1 MKGILKSIG
10 AVLAGFIFI
19 GITHTSIDA
28 ILEGAGVLPKGN
40 LFVAAW
46 LILIVIGYRA
56 VFSVVGCYISA
67 WLAPNYPMRHSL
79 ALGILGAIFGSI
91 GAITMGHLGPAWYAW
106 TLTAISIPIGW
117 LGGKLYEKRLNK
129 KNSGMEEEKTI

>member
-1 MKGILKSIG
+1 MKDILKSIG

-28 ILEGAGVLPKGN
+28 MLESAGVLPKGN
-40 LFVAAW
+40 LFVEAW

-56 VFSVVGCYISA
+56 VFSIVGCYISA

-79 ALGILGAIFGSI
+79 ALGVLGAILSSI
-91 GAITMGHLGPAWYAW
+91 GAITMGQLGPAWYAW
-106 TLTAISIPIGW
+106 TLVVISIPIGW
-117 LGGKLYEKRLNK
+117 LGGRLYEKCLQKSRAAI
-129 KNSGMEEEKTI
+129 E

>member
-1 MKGILKSIG
+1 MKGIFKSIG

-28 ILEGAGVLPKGN
+28 ILESAGVLPKGN
-40 LFVAAW
+40 LFVENW
-46 LILIVIGYRA
+46 LILIVISYRA
-56 VFSVVGCYISA
+56 VFSIAGCYISA

-79 ALGILGAIFGSI
+79 ALGILGAILSSI

-106 TLTAISIPIGW
+106 TLAAISIPIGW
-117 LGGKLYEKRLNK
+117 LGGRLYEMRLQK
-129 KNSGMEEEKTI
+129 SRAAIE

>member
-1 MKGILKSIG
+1 MKEILNSIG

-28 ILEGAGVLPKGN
+28 ILESAGVLPKGS
-40 LFVAAW
+40 LFVEAW

-56 VFSVVGCYISA
+56 IFSIAGCYISA
-67 WLAPNYPMRHSL
+67 WLAPNYPMRHSI
-79 ALGILGAIFGSI
+79 ALGVLGAVFSSI

-106 TLTAISIPIGW
+106 TLAAISIPIGW
-117 LGGKLYEKRLNK
+117 LGGKLYEMRLL
-129 KNSGMEEEKTI
+129 KNRTVIE

>member
-1 MKGILKSIG
+1 MKDILKSIG

-28 ILEGAGVLPKGN
+28 MLENAGVLPKGN
-40 LFVAAW
+40 LFAESW

-56 VFSVVGCYISA
+56 IFSIAGCYISA

-79 ALGILGAIFGSI
+79 ALGTLGAIFGTV
-91 GAITMGHLGPAWYAW
+91 GAITMGNLGPVWYGW
-106 TLTAISIPIGW
+106 TLVVISIPIGW
-117 LGGKLYEKRLNK
+117 LGGKLFEKRLQK
-129 KNSGMEEEKTI
+129 SRAAIE

>member
-19 GITHTSIDA
+19 GITHSSTDA
-28 ILEGAGVLPKGN
+28 ILESAGVLPKGN
-40 LFVAAW
+40 LFVDAW

-56 VFSVVGCYISA
+56 VFSIAGCYISA

-79 ALGILGAIFGSI
+79 ALGILGAIFSTI
-91 GAITMGHLGPAWYAW
+91 GAITLGHLGPVWYAW
-106 TLTAISIPIGW
+106 TLVIISIPIGW
-117 LGGKLYEKRLNK
+117 FSGKFYEKRLQK
-129 KNSGMEEEKTI
+129 IRTVTK

>member
-1 MKGILKSIG
+1 MKGTLKSIG

-19 GITHTSIDA
+19 GITHTGIDA
-28 ILEGAGVLPKGN
+28 ILESAGVLPKGN
-40 LFVAAW
+40 LFVEAW

-56 VFSVVGCYISA
+56 IFSIAGCYISA
-67 WLAPNYPMRHSL
+67 WLAPNYPVRHSL
-79 ALGILGAIFGSI
+79 ALGIVGAIFSTM

-106 TLTAISIPIGW
+106 TLVIVSVPIGW

-129 KNSGMEEEKTI
+129 ESSGME